1 MTTGLNSL
9 KRTTARPSQRI
20 GRGGRRGKNS
30 GHGNKG
36 QNSRAGRKKRPEL
49 RDIIKK
55 LPKRRGYGK
64 NRSRTVDGS
73 VVSPVAISLTRLEAI
88 FETGTTV
95 TAASFKEKGIVKG
108 RGIKFPPIKI
118 VDVGEVT
125 KKFTVSGVAVSKGA
139 LTKIEKAGGS
149 FVASTTPARV
159 KKPAKQAAKN
169 R

>member
-1 MTTGLNSL
+1 MAGLNTL
-9 KRTTARPSQRI
+9 KRMTARPATRV

-36 QNSRAGRKKRPEL
+36 QNSRAGRKKRPEM

-73 VVSPVAISLTRLEAI
+73 AVAPVAISLTRLEAI
-88 FETGTTV
+88 FENG
-95 TAASFKEKGIVKG
+95 AAISPKTFKDLGVVKG
-108 RGIKFPPIKI
+108 RGIKFPAIKI
-118 VDVGEVT
+118 VDVGELT
-125 KKFTVSGVAVSKGA
+125 KKFTLTGISVSAGA
-139 LTKIEKAGGS
+139 KTKIEKAGGS
-149 FVASTTPARV
+149 VAAGEPVARA